1 MTAVCYL
8 VRVFSASSPNF
19 TYVAHLA
26 QQLHHFTVLLM
37 PGAGRYRPKVLSQ
50 LSAGPSTPVEGSY
63 SAPPTVSMAPGLES
77 LQSKEH
83 RNLLDE
89 IDSLRLQGVADLIP
103 LLQIVVCGDQSSG
116 KSSVLEAVSGVPF
129 PRSDVLC
136 TRFATEVILRPAD
149 ALSIAVS
156 IIPALHTDDGQR
168 AKLEAVKETIQG
180 LDEFPELVEKAKVHM
195 GLENGSAFSR
205 HVLRVEVAGP
215 GKPKL
220 TIVDL
225 PGLIHSANKE
235 QSENDKDL
243 ITELVESYVSNAR
256 SIVLA
261 VVSAKNDI
269 ANQIILSTT
278 RKHDPDGQRTLGL
291 ITKPDLLKG
300 GSQSEAQFIELAN
313 NANINLRLG
322 WHVVKNRD
330 YEDRDS
336 SAEQRDK
343 AEQAF
348 FEKGK
353 WSQLPRDIVGVKTLR
368 ERLSRVLLIQVK
380 KHLPTLVDDVRQKLA
395 QCQAE
400 MEKLG
405 TSRSTVDEQRGYLL
419 TASQSF
425 QTICRAALDGAYDGS
440 FFRKV
445 NGATQ
450 VGPSKRLRSIVQN
463 LNQAF
468 ANDMR
473 NTGHYRVLIDG
484 EKTLF
489 SGSKP
494 EEAADPGHAK
504 NGVMGSYDD
513 DMKQIYMTTKEHHA
527 WMKELMQESRGRE
540 LPGSFNPL
548 LITELYHDQSQLW
561 PAKAQ
566 DHVANVIKVAWEFV
580 ICLAYHSMDEQ
591 TASNLKNYWLE
602 SKLEVIA
609 TTARDALER
618 LCIDRCRHPITYNH
632 YCTDNLQK
640 LRKTRQAKDLRK
652 TICAHINLN
661 EESAGE
667 SFNRNI
673 NVDALVEKIQ
683 GVTIVDPD
691 EFACLELMDNM
702 SAFYKVSQQDSH
714 TEHIC

>member
-1 MTAVCYL
+1 
-8 VRVFSASSPNF
+8 
-19 TYVAHLA
+19 
-26 QQLHHFTVLLM
+26 
-37 PGAGRYRPKVLSQ
+37 
-50 LSAGPSTPVEGSY
+50 
-63 SAPPTVSMAPGLES
+63 MAPRLES

-103 LLQIVVCGDQSSG
+103 LPQIVVCGDQSSG

-149 ALSIAVS
+149 VLNIAVS
-156 IIPALHTDDGQR
+156 IIPALHTDDAQR

-330 YEDRDS
+330 YDDRDS
-336 SAEQRDK
+336 SADDRDK
-343 AEQAF
+343 AEQMF

-368 ERLSRVLLIQVK
+368 ERLSRVLLVQVK

-400 MEKLG
+400 MDKLG

-425 QTICRAALDGAYDGS
+425 QTVCRAALDGAYDGT
-440 FFRKV
+440 FFRKI
-445 NGATQ
+445 NGAKQ
-450 VGPSKRLRSIVQN
+450 ASPSKRLRSIVQN

-473 NTGHYRVLIDG
+473 NTGHYRVITDG

-489 SGSKP
+489 SGIKP
-494 EEAADPGHAK
+494 DEEDLKPGLKKSEDANSHE
-504 NGVMGSYDD
+504 DD
-513 DMKQIYMTTKEHHA
+513 SKQIYMTSKEHHA
-527 WMKELMQESRGRE
+527 WMRELMQESRGRE
-540 LPGSFNPL
+540 LIGAFNPL

-561 PAKAQ
+561 PSKAH
-566 DHVANVIKVAWEFV
+566 DHLVAVIKVTKEFV
-580 ICLAYHSMDEQ
+580 NRLAYHSMDEQ
-591 TASNLKNYWLE
+591 TANNLKNYWLDG
-602 SKLEVIA
+602 KLEVIA
-609 TTARDALER
+609 ATAKDALDR

-640 LRKTRQAKDLRK
+640 LRKARQAKDLRK
-652 TICAHINLN
+652 AICAHVGLH
-661 EESAGE
+661 EENAGE
-667 SFNRNI
+667 SYNRNI

-714 TEHIC
+714 TKHRR